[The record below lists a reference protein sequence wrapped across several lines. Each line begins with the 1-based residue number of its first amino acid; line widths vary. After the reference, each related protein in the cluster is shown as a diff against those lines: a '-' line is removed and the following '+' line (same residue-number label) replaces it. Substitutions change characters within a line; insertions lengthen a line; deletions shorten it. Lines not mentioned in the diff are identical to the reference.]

1 MQDSLS
7 FALTQISYLVFNI
20 NKRNFS
26 QNVRLI
32 NKVSVF
38 LCEEIAIFLLLL
50 DSHFC
55 VDTKNAFGHLKVIL
69 TFITNKNLNLMLTML
84 QST

>member
-32 NKVSVF
+32 NKVSECFF
-38 LCEEIAIFLLLL
+38 LATKTAIFVSRQKTINVL
-50 DSHFC
+50 
-55 VDTKNAFGHLKVIL
+55 
-69 TFITNKNLNLMLTML
+69 
-84 QST
+84 

>member
-32 NKVSVF
+32 NKVSECFF
-38 LCEEIAIFLLLL
+38 LA
-50 DSHFC
+50 
-55 VDTKNAFGHLKVIL
+55 T
-69 TFITNKNLNLMLTML
+69 
-84 QST
+84 

>member
-32 NKVSVF
+32 NKVSFF
-38 LCEEIAIFLLLL
+38 LCMTLFFVTIL

-55 VDTKNAFGHLKVIL
+55 RHRNTKKKKIQCQWKFFV
-69 TFITNKNLNLMLTML
+69 F
-84 QST
+84 